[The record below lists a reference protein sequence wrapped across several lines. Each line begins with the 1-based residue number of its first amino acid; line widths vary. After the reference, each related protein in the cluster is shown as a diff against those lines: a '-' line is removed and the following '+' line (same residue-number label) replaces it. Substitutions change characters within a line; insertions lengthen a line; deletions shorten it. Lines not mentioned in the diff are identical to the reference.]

1 MSEAF
6 HEPQDELLAALEA
19 TADDGALQAA
29 LATGSDAAGEQLSMM
44 ANMMKS
50 MLSSMFATMPPDA
63 IRMALGMAR
72 DVIDGMLD
80 DFAAGQAV
88 TVSEVMAQI
97 DTVSQAT
104 VEQRVSEAAPDAT
117 GCN

>member
-1 MSEAF
+1 MATVQPS
-6 HEPQDELLAALEA
+6 EPQDELLAALEA
-19 TADDGALQAA
+19 TADDGALHAA

-44 ANMMKS
+44 ATMMKS
-50 MLSSMFATMPPDA
+50 MLSSMFATMPPEA
-63 IRMALGMAR
+63 IRQALGMAR

-104 VEQRVSEAAPDAT
+104 VDARGEAEAT
-117 GCN
+117 HATE